1 MKARLAGRE
10 RKSDRKYRSPSGLG
24 PDSPEELVAWFHD
37 AFHLEKKASRK
48 LMWARRLHEIAATLL
63 PYSLSSILS
72 AIEGHPRAVNAF
84 MDFLHSLQVEKQA
97 SHQAAQRFEAFAERM
112 QEEMR
117 GLKEAIRELSGSLHY
132 SRAFAPRIDVLPA
145 PARQLPRPR
154 KIKPK
159 KIKRRKH
166 R

>member
-1 MKARLAGRE
+1 MRPPPLLRRSFYGAEGHRLNMDVDPR
-10 RKSDRKYRSPSGLG
+10 
-24 PDSPEELVAWFHD
+24 
-37 AFHLEKKASRK
+37 
-48 LMWARRLHEIAATLL
+48 
-63 PYSLSSILS
+63 LSSILS

-154 KIKPK
+154 KTKPK
-159 KIKRRKH
+159 TKRRKH

>member
-1 MKARLAGRE
+1 MDVDPR
-10 RKSDRKYRSPSGLG
+10 
-24 PDSPEELVAWFHD
+24 
-37 AFHLEKKASRK
+37 
-48 LMWARRLHEIAATLL
+48 
-63 PYSLSSILS
+63 LSSILS

-84 MDFLHSLQVEKQA
+84 MDFLHSLQ
-97 SHQAAQRFEAFAERM
+97 AQKDVSLHATRRFEAFAERM

-117 GLKEAIRELSGSLHY
+117 GLKEAVRGLSETLLHY
-132 SRAFAPRIDVLPA
+132 RGGYAQHIDVLPA